1 MKTIAFIGE
10 DKVRNFKSNVLEFVN
25 SYSNDYKEVANEYV
39 TSNKYADYIV
49 INSNSYSDIEVLKCK
64 YCLVNMDKSFQKE
77 LCIYGNLITYGF
89 GNKSTIT
96 VSSIEDENEGFV
108 YCLQRYINIDCS
120 HNIEPQEIPISLK
133 FEDEEELYC
142 YMVAITILLIEN
154 VGDEKFLEKL
164 LNKSLNKK

>member
-10 DKVRNFKSNVLEFVN
+10 DKIRNFKSNVLEFVN
-25 SYSNDYKEVANEYV
+25 SYSNNYKEVTNEHI
-39 TSNKYADYIV
+39 SSKGYADYIV
-49 INSNSYSDIEVLKCK
+49 MNSNSDSDIGVLKCK
-64 YCLVNMDKSFQKE
+64 YCLANMDKLFQNNI
-77 LCIYGNLITYGF
+77 CIYGNLITYGF

-96 VSSIEDENEGFV
+96 VSSVENENEGFV
-108 YCLQRYINIDCS
+108 YCLQRYINMDCS
-120 HNIEPQEIPISLK
+120 HNVEPQEIPICLK

-154 VGDEKFLEKL
+154 VGDEKFFEKL